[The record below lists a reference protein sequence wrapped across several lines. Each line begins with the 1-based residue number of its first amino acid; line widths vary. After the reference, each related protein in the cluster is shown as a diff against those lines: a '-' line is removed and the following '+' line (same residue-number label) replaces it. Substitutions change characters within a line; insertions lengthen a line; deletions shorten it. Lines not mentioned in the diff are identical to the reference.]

1 MKIICLGDSFTE
13 GFLVENKS
21 YTRFLSKAGFDII
34 NLGLNGS
41 RTDSML
47 LRLNSYQKAHEKA
60 DLLIV
65 FGGTNDFIQGYGVDF
80 VFEKLKSIVDLSNA
94 RKNLVIIPPFV
105 EEDEFYPVYG
115 EINKKIQDLREK
127 IKDWGIDYIDAEEI
141 PGHYLD
147 GVHLASDFHENLAKK
162 IIEKIGDKNA

>member
-21 YTRFLSKAGFDII
+21 YTRFLKEAGFDII

-47 LRLNSYQKAHEKA
+47 LRLNSYQRVDEKA

-65 FGGTNDFIQGYGVDF
+65 FGGTNDFIQAYPVDF
-80 VFEKLKSIVDLSNA
+80 VFKNLKSIVDLSHA

-127 IKDWGIDYIDAEEI
+127 IKDCVIDYIDADEI

-147 GVHLASDFHENLAKK
+147 GVHLASDFHENLAEK
-162 IIEKIGDKNA
+162 IIEKIGE

>member
-21 YTRFLSKAGFDII
+21 YTRFLGKAGFDVI

-41 RTDSML
+41 TTDSML
-47 LRLNSYQKAHEKA
+47 LRLKSYQRTDEEA
-60 DLLIV
+60 DLLII
-65 FGGTNDFIQGYGVDF
+65 FGGTNDLIQGCSVDF
-80 VFEKLKSIVDLSNA
+80 VFNNLKSIVDLSHA
-94 RKNLVIIPPFV
+94 RENLVIIPPFV

-115 EINKKIQDLREK
+115 QINAKIQVLREK
-127 IKDWGIDYIDAEEI
+127 IKNWGINFIDAEEI

-147 GVHLASDFHENLAKK
+147 GVHLAKDFHENLARK
-162 IIEKIGDKNA
+162 IIEKIGG